1 VWGKI
6 HLKDTRFQQFN
17 YLWDGLLLW
26 SCPRK
31 ENLNFIDYENANMRS
46 DTQDDV
52 YQRLQSEINKLPILY
67 PETDTGSEIKLIK
80 YLFSPEH

>member
-1 VWGKI
+1 M
-6 HLKDTRFQQFN
+6 KDTRFQQFN

-31 ENLNFIDYENANMRS
+31 ENLVFIDYENANMRS

-52 YQRLQSEINKLPILY
+52 YQRLQSEINKLPIPY
-67 PETDTGSEIKLIK
+67 PETDTGSEIKLLK
-80 YLFSPEH
+80 HLFSPEH